1 MRSGSITF
9 RVAVIAAVAL
19 ATGGCITL
27 LPKAKPVDLYRF
39 GQPASA
45 KFETV
50 QTGTVGVVRATG
62 EFQREAAGDRL
73 VAITSERVAL
83 VAEAR
88 WVTPAITLW
97 DEAVL
102 AAFDADN
109 GRVRLIARGEP
120 GRAAYVLRLDVRN
133 FEALYERG
141 PKAAPTVLVRVRA
154 ALTSNA
160 DRGLVGERIFE
171 ARITPSENKLS
182 EIVPAYDRAVAEV
195 LKQVI
200 GWTNELAVPV

>member
-1 MRSGSITF
+1 M
-9 RVAVIAAVAL
+9 AVLAAVAL
-19 ATGGCITL
+19 VTSGCVTL

-45 KFETV
+45 QVKIV

-62 EFQREAAGDRL
+62 GFQREAAGDRL
-73 VAITSERVAL
+73 VAITSEKVAL
-83 VAEAR
+83 IAEAR
-88 WVTPAITLW
+88 WVTPAVTLW
-97 DEAVL
+97 DAAVL

-154 ALTSNA
+154 ALTSNT
-160 DRGLVGERIFE
+160 DRGLIDARIFE
-171 ARITPSENKLS
+171 ARITPSDNKL
-182 EIVPAYDRAVAEV
+182 
-195 LKQVI
+195 
-200 GWTNELAVPV
+200 

>member
-1 MRSGSITF
+1 M
-9 RVAVIAAVAL
+9 AVLAAVAL
-19 ATGGCITL
+19 VTSGCVTL

-45 KFETV
+45 QVKIV

-62 EFQREAAGDRL
+62 GFQREAAGDRL
-73 VAITSERVAL
+73 VAITSEKVAL
-83 VAEAR
+83 IAEAR
-88 WVTPAITLW
+88 WVTPAVTLW
-97 DEAVL
+97 DAAVL

-154 ALTSNA
+154 ALTSNT
-160 DRGLVGERIFE
+160 DRGLIDARIFE
-171 ARITPSENKLS
+171 ARITPSDNKLS